1 MSEAAVTNAPRD
13 AHPLDTVVWNAL
25 TSKQRGFAVGDERA
39 LRFPAAIAPFAAVA
53 DDAPAS
59 FAALR
64 TLMDAHGPV
73 ALVTPRELAPPDG
86 FAVARR
92 ATLLQMIW
100 QGEPAASVATEHV
113 RLTDAD
119 VPEMLALVAAA
130 QPGPFGT
137 RTIEL
142 GDYLGVRRQGK
153 LAAMAGERMR
163 LDGFTEISAVCVDA
177 AFRGQGL
184 AADLMKLH
192 IAAIRARGETPF
204 LHVLASNHAAIALY
218 RTLGFVDRRAM
229 HLAVFDS
236 EKG

>member
-1 MSEAAVTNAPRD
+1 GSRRRGNGAETVRRPGGTCGRFAAMLYDRTPSAQEPRMSEAAVTNAPRD

-39 LRFPAAIAPFAAVA
+39 LRFPAAIAPLAAVA

-119 VPEMLALVAAA
+119 
-130 QPGPFGT
+130 
-137 RTIEL
+137 
-142 GDYLGVRRQGK
+142 
-153 LAAMAGERMR
+153 
-163 LDGFTEISAVCVDA
+163 
-177 AFRGQGL
+177 
-184 AADLMKLH
+184 
-192 IAAIRARGETPF
+192 
-204 LHVLASNHAAIALY
+204 
-218 RTLGFVDRRAM
+218 
-229 HLAVFDS
+229 
-236 EKG
+236 